1 MSLVHDSESKELFVL
16 DSLDSTDFQSER
28 FLSLNGVL
36 NERTLSV
43 DTNKAN
49 KLVGVLLNLQ
59 RDVYEKITDSV
70 GSIL

>member
-1 MSLVHDSESKELFVL
+1 MTLVHDTESKELFVL
-16 DSLDSTDFQSER
+16 DSLDSPDFQSER

-36 NERTLSV
+36 NERSLSV
-43 DTNKAN
+43 DVSKAN

-70 GSIL
+70 GRLD

>member
-1 MSLVHDSESKELFVL
+1 MSLVHDSETKELFVL
-16 DSLDSTDFQSER
+16 DALDSPEFQSER

-70 GSIL
+70 GSLS